1 MMSKVCFEKRGRAL
15 MREHIMEVTLV
26 QGQAARLRQIADERL
41 ICRGLSSGKL
51 QLSAAILPPA
61 HPLPERQV
69 QEPEMSI

>member
-1 MMSKVCFEKRGRAL
+1 
-15 MREHIMEVTLV
+15 MEVTLV

-41 ICRGLSSGKL
+41 IWRGLSSGKL

-69 QEPEMSI
+69 QELEMPI